1 MKMNT
6 LHQRDPKIW
15 EALLIIK
22 GSRQSSCKPN
32 ESMDQY
38 KFTLL
43 GLSQTFKTA
52 NGKSPNGNLPAKK
65 ERKEILSIVQISNTH
80 HFCNTIISN

>member
-1 MKMNT
+1 MKINI
-6 LHQRDPKIW
+6 LHQRDNKIW
-15 EALLIIK
+15 EALFTIK
-22 GSRQSSCKPN
+22 GSIQSSCKSN

-65 ERKEILSIVQISNTH
+65 ERKEILSIVQISKTH
-80 HFCNTIISN
+80 QYPK